1 MSQKRKT
8 NKFSE
13 EEQLARRKVILKA
26 ALECF
31 FQRGYFKVS
40 LDDIAKKAKLSR
52 PLIYLHFKNKKEI
65 LTESLRDLFMSHTA
79 KARLFLKLDISKKE
93 KALAIL
99 EEIIIKIWSRL
110 VKSPNGKEF
119 LEECWQVCPQLAKDY
134 NRETFA
140 LLMPIFEDGKKLEL
154 FLLCVEGLCSDRPT
168 TAILR
173 KRINLLINYFLD
185 D

>member
-1 MSQKRKT
+1 M
-8 NKFSE
+8 F
-13 EEQLARRKVILKA
+13 
-26 ALECF
+26 
-31 FQRGYFKVS
+31 
-40 LDDIAKKAKLSR
+40 
-52 PLIYLHFKNKKEI
+52 
-65 LTESLRDLFMSHTA
+65 HTA
-79 KARLFLKLDISKKE
+79 KAGLFLELDTGKKE

-99 EEIIIKIWSRL
+99 EEIIVKIWSRL

-119 LEECWQVCPQLAKDY
+119 LEECFQVCPQLAKDY
-134 NRETFA
+134 NRETLA

-168 TAILR
+168 TATLR